1 MAKPTSS
8 DKSGQKKPTAVRLHE
23 GTRIRVVW
31 PRDNRWHAGF
41 VKKYDAK
48 KALHTIVSDHG
59 DSKRLDLRTTRWEF
73 EDPNADPAKFLRPR
87 GTRGR
92 KKASASVAAGTGAA
106 IPSALPRL
114 FPVGGS
120 RYASSN
126 AAASSDSGDSSDP
139 SFGHVD
145 SRAYGAA
152 HPAEAHAAESYE
164 EGEFVHRGLRTRKN
178 RQYVVSDDESGDG
191 DDVADDADEDTE
203 IEESDY
209 EDDEGLGSDSECDFT
224 GGAADSAA
232 GRKRRLSEGHASG
245 AESAETKRCK
255 KEGSFFTLTEV
266 AWQQQQSQK
275 PSQPSPASQPSQNAV
290 KAKRPVGRPRKVV
303 PSGLAQAAE
312 PATDED
318 TTMDEMMLIMAVAR
332 RLVKDKCC
340 VPAAC
345 DSLKP
350 SPVAAKLRDSSA
362 SGAAAKDIKEAGCTR
377 FNGVKAALGS
387 AEGGMVEVEVT
398 QQGQLQVKG
407 EVQRAAV
414 KVDVQG
420 HMEDSIKDLRAVHV
434 LPVTSSGP
442 GAAASGFRFM
452 SGMESCAR
460 AMWPCS
466 QGRVVVRA
474 AASSVVPAP
483 GGAIRA

>member
-73 EDPNADPAKFLRPR
+73 EDPNADPSKFLRPR

-92 KKASASVAAGTGAA
+92 KKASAAAGTPAGAT
-106 IPSALPRL
+106 SALPQL

-152 HPAEAHAAESYE
+152 HPAGAHPAESYE
-164 EGEFVHRGLRTRKN
+164 EGELVHRGLRTRKN

-203 IEESDY
+203 IESDY
-209 EDDEGLGSDSECDFT
+209 EEDEGLGSDSECDYT
-224 GGAADSAA
+224 GGAVDSPA
-232 GRKRRLSEGHASG
+232 GKKRRLSEGHAFG

-266 AWQQQQSQK
+266 AWQQQQSQ
-275 PSQPSPASQPSQNAV
+275 PSQKAV

-303 PSGLAQAAE
+303 SSGLAQAAE

-340 VPAAC
+340 
-345 DSLKP
+345 L
-350 SPVAAKLRDSSA
+350 PVAAKLRDSSA
-362 SGAAAKDIKEAGCTR
+362 SGAATKEMKETGR
-377 FNGVKAALGS
+377 P
-387 AEGGMVEVEVT
+387 AEGGMVEVKVT

-420 HMEDSIKDLRAVHV
+420 HMEDSIKDLGAVHV

-442 GAAASGFRFM
+442 GSRGGEGSSFVC
-452 SGMESCAR
+452 G
-460 AMWPCS
+460 PCS
-466 QGRVVVRA
+466 GWCHP
-474 AASSVVPAP
+474 SVGNMPF
-483 GGAIRA
+483 RLLKLFFD

>member
-73 EDPNADPAKFLRPR
+73 EDPNADPSKFLRPR

-92 KKASASVAAGTGAA
+92 KKASAAAGTAAGAT
-106 IPSALPRL
+106 SALPQL
-114 FPVGGS
+114 FPVSGS

-152 HPAEAHAAESYE
+152 HPAEEHPAESYE

-203 IEESDY
+203 IESDY
-209 EDDEGLGSDSECDFT
+209 EEDEGLGSDSECDYT
-224 GGAADSAA
+224 EGAVDSSA
-232 GRKRRLSEGHASG
+232 GRKRRLSEGHTFG
-245 AESAETKRCK
+245 TESAETKRCK

-266 AWQQQQSQK
+266 AWQQQQSQEPSHPSL
-275 PSQPSPASQPSQNAV
+275 PSQKAL

-303 PSGLAQAAE
+303 ASGLAQAAE

-332 RLVKDKCC
+332 RLVKDKCGL
-340 VPAAC
+340 PAAC
-345 DSLKP
+345 DALKL

-362 SGAAAKDIKEAGCTR
+362 SGAAAKEIKESGSTR
-377 FNGVKAALGS
+377 FNGDKAAMGS
-387 AEGGMVEVEVT
+387 ADGGMVE
-398 QQGQLQVKG
+398 
-407 EVQRAAV
+407 
-414 KVDVQG
+414 G

-474 AASSVVPAP
+474 AASSVVPAQ

>member
-73 EDPNADPAKFLRPR
+73 EDPHADPAKFLRPR

-92 KKASASVAAGTGAA
+92 KKASASAAAA
-106 IPSALPRL
+106 ATASALPQL

-139 SFGHVD
+139 SYGHVD
-145 SRAYGAA
+145 SRAYGASYPA
-152 HPAEAHAAESYE
+152 AEARPAESYE
-164 EGEFVHRGLRTRKN
+164 EGEFVHRGLRTRRS

-191 DDVADDADEDTE
+191 DDVGNDADEDTE
-203 IEESDY
+203 VEESDY
-209 EDDEGLGSDSECDFT
+209 EDEDLGSDSECDFI
-224 GGAADSAA
+224 GGAVAASA
-232 GRKRRLSEGHASG
+232 GRKRRSSEGHASG
-245 AESAETKRCK
+245 GESVGAKRSK
-255 KEGSFFTLTEV
+255 NEGSFFTLTEV
-266 AWQQQQSQK
+266 AWQQQQSQQ
-275 PSQPSPASQPSQNAV
+275 PSQPSLPSQKAV
-290 KAKRPVGRPRKVV
+290 KAKRPVGRPRKV
-303 PSGLAQAAE
+303 PKCGLAQAAE
-312 PATDED
+312 PTVDDD

-332 RLVKDKCC
+332 RLVKDKCAS
-340 VPAAC
+340 PAAC

-350 SPVAAKLRDSSA
+350 SPVSAKLRESSE
-362 SGAAAKDIKEAGCTR
+362 SGATVKE
-377 FNGVKAALGS
+377 NENVVALGS
-387 AEGGMVEVEVT
+387 AEGGMVEVQVT

-407 EVQRAAV
+407 KVQRAAV

-420 HMEDSIKDLRAVHV
+420 PMEDSIKDLRAVHV
-434 LPVTSSGP
+434 LPVTSTSPAALYGP
-442 GAAASGFRFM
+442 AAAAAGGFRFM

-460 AMWPCS
+460 ATWPCS

-474 AASSVVPAP
+474 APSVVPAP

>member
-73 EDPNADPAKFLRPR
+73 EDPNADPSKFLRPR

-92 KKASASVAAGTGAA
+92 KKASAEAGTAAGAT
-106 IPSALPRL
+106 SALPQL

-145 SRAYGAA
+145 SRACSRVYGSS

-164 EGEFVHRGLRTRKN
+164 EGEFVHRGMRTRKN

-203 IEESDY
+203 MEESDY
-209 EDDEGLGSDSECDFT
+209 EEDEGLGSDSECDFT
-224 GGAADSAA
+224 GGAVDSSA
-232 GRKRRLSEGHASG
+232 GRKRRLSEGPASA

-266 AWQQQQSQK
+266 AWQQQQSQH
-275 PSQPSPASQPSQNAV
+275 PSQPSQASQPSQKAV

-312 PATDED
+312 PATDEE

-332 RLVKDKCC
+332 RLVKDRCGL
-340 VPAAC
+340 PAAC

-362 SGAAAKDIKEAGCTR
+362 SGAAAKEIKEAGR
-377 FNGVKAALGS
+377 Q
-387 AEGGMVEVEVT
+387 AEGGMVEVKVT

-414 KVDVQG
+414 KVDVQR

-466 QGRVVVRA
+466 QGRVVGLTVYTRLVA
-474 AASSVVPAP
+474 SAASSSLYS
-483 GGAIRA
+483 